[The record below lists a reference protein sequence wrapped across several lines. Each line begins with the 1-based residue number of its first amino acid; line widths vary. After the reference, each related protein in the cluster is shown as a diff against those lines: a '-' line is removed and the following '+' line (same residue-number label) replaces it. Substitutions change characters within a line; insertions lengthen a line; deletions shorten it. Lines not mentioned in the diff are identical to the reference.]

1 MNVIPKRR
9 KIREIAVQFLYLA
22 DLEEGP
28 EAGAMQEAFW
38 QMTQESSLRKLSKAK
53 AKAILHLANGRDTR
67 SSKLAEDA
75 TLCIA
80 QLQASQDSGQL
91 ASLLKKMLNGE
102 RRLDL
107 AIAAL
112 KSVLQSKS
120 DASPDQEISS
130 VLEINQ
136 ELDAMQKCWHEE
148 LAKLPDWRTPLEPV
162 TVAIERLSRISARI
176 TAIDNPDSSLGDF
189 SHLQTG
195 KEEIEALRRDT
206 QSLVK
211 SILTHKDH
219 IDQTLAS
226 IIENYHPERVDP
238 VDRAILRLSSYEIL
252 HCDDIPRAV
261 AINEA
266 IEIARKY
273 GTAES
278 ARFIN
283 GVLDAL

>member
-22 DLEEGP
+22 DLEDGP

>member
-1 MNVIPKRR
+1 VNVIPKRR

-22 DLEEGP
+22 DLEDGP

-75 TLCIA
+75 TLCSA

-91 ASLLKKMLNGE
+91 ASLLKKILNGE

-136 ELDAMQKCWHEE
+136 ELGAMQKCWHEE

>member
-1 MNVIPKRR
+1 VNVIPKRR

-22 DLEEGP
+22 DLEDGP